1 MTHTLGWARLWTIAH
16 APLMREGAWYQVV
29 GDGASTKVVLEVPG
43 GQIGVPRNL
52 VEIRT
57 ERPPYFTVVY
67 RPTDGRN
74 PARGHNC
81 DVGRIYAVCPNSA
94 SRVRLVGRPDA
105 VQCPDC
111 GHVGL
116 VAWWESG

>member
-1 MTHTLGWARLWTIAH
+1 MTHTLGWARLWTIAR
-16 APLMREGAWYQVV
+16 APLLRDGAWYQVV
-29 GDGASTKVVLEVPG
+29 GDGASSKVVLDVPG
-43 GQIGVPRNL
+43 GQIGVPRHL
-52 VEIRT
+52 VEVRT

-67 RPTDGRN
+67 RSIDARN
-74 PARGHNC
+74 PAKGRNC
-81 DVGRIYAVCPNSA
+81 DLGRTYAVCPNSA
-94 SRVRLVGRPDA
+94 SRIRLVGHPDA